1 MSIYGFLPEEND
13 DSADWLEDFK
23 ISPSAILLNDAFD
36 ELLSSDSKYT
46 EVTEC
51 AHAYLAAALTYEIF
65 SGKFRIIL
73 NFHSEQVEFFMQS
86 IYRLA
91 SSAKINMIHRAIECL
106 RIVVGAQQSSEL
118 FELMQEDDILFNQ
131 WQQEIEALNTGLK
144 LLIDK
149 TN

>member
-36 ELLSSDSKYT
+36 ELLSSDSKYK

-73 NFHSEQVEFFMQS
+73 NFHSELHNQLLVIF
-86 IYRLA
+86 L
-91 SSAKINMIHRAIECL
+91 H
-106 RIVVGAQQSSEL
+106 
-118 FELMQEDDILFNQ
+118 LMKLYPRNY
-131 WQQEIEALNTGLK
+131 LLK
-144 LLIDK
+144 SH
-149 TN
+149 